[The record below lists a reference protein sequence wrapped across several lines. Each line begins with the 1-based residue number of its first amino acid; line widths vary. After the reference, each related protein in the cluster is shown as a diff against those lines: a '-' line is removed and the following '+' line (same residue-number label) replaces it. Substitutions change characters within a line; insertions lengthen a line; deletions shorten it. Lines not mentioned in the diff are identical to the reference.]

1 MIDIYDSHHDRR
13 GETSA
18 RKLGLTLAARIPDT
32 SCWLAGKLCQT
43 RPDMRASS
51 TIIDKKM
58 DRLLLF

>member
-43 RPDMRASS
+43 PAGYEG
-51 TIIDKKM
+51 IIYYN
-58 DRLLLF
+58 